1 MASKWYSEQPVNRNF
16 LAPSG
21 FKMNL
26 DIFGGV
32 DFFCQRASIPDIS
45 VGFAEAQTRYRGIPI
60 VSSGGLTYG
69 DLRLK
74 FIVDEDMKNYLTV
87 HKWITQNNL
96 AEELDNT
103 KLPEYSNGQLE
114 ILNSN
119 FKTNIIVVFENLFP
133 IDLSALE
140 FDVEDQNVEYLT
152 ADVTYKFERYYFT
165 DSKNRRI

>member
-1 MASKWYSEQPVNRNF
+1 MNKHLNN
-16 LAPSG
+16 LACRIL
-21 FKMNL
+21 F
-26 DIFGGV
+26 
-32 DFFCQRASIPDIS
+32 
-45 VGFAEAQTRYRGIPI
+45 EW
-60 VSSGGLTYG
+60 
-69 DLRLK
+69 
-74 FIVDEDMKNYLTV
+74 NYLTV